1 MLFAREVQPRIH
13 TSGNTR
19 GNILGPFDKPSWSD
33 TTSVWNVPYKLK
45 KKTMLGD
52 GNMPLPGGACPVD
65 HEAEGPPRQVDMVPA
80 FFHAGPSEVAME
92 VCHFL
97 QAVAII
103 DLTPASGHYALEAV
117 KHRIPYTGVC
127 LTESHK
133 DEFPRYHSSKL
144 GFNHVLIQQL
154 VTSCRF
160 TFPVHHFLLHRF
172 WNDCCLFRNRRHLKP
187 VASSADGCSLGT

>member
-1 MLFAREVQPRIH
+1 
-13 TSGNTR
+13 
-19 GNILGPFDKPSWSD
+19 
-33 TTSVWNVPYKLK
+33 
-45 KKTMLGD
+45 MLGD

-80 FFHAGPSEVAME
+80 FFHEGPSEVAME

-133 DEFPRYHSSKL
+133 DELTKRLVSL
-144 GFNHVLIQQL
+144 T
-154 VTSCRF
+154 VTSMCDS
-160 TFPVHHFLLHRF
+160 
-172 WNDCCLFRNRRHLKP
+172 NNKLFDAAFAEHLKE
-187 VASSADGCSLGT
+187 VAAADGEIDEGPDNSAPGPGGKGGRNGKGRGKGGRGKGGRNQPDAQPDARAALLDQIRNAVGDNNEAGQWGPPGASE

>member
-45 KKTMLGD
+45 KTMLGD

-80 FFHAGPSEVAME
+80 FFHEGPSEVAME

-117 KHRIPYTGVC
+117 KHRIPYT
-127 LTESHK
+127 
-133 DEFPRYHSSKL
+133 P
-144 GFNHVLIQQL
+144 
-154 VTSCRF
+154 
-160 TFPVHHFLLHRF
+160 
-172 WNDCCLFRNRRHLKP
+172 
-187 VASSADGCSLGT
+187 